1 MFMYQSTGGQT
12 VLTTILLGTCV
23 AVQGTFVKKLANGY
37 VTVRV
42 GDQLYT
48 GRPVSVEVAA

>member
-1 MFMYQSTGGQT
+1 MA

-42 GDQLYT
+42 GEQFYT
-48 GRPVSVEVAA
+48 GRPVIAARAA

>member
-1 MFMYQSTGGQT
+1 
-12 VLTTILLGTCV
+12 VLTTIFLGTCV

-42 GDQLYT
+42 GEQFYT
-48 GRPVSVEVAA
+48 GRPVGVAAAA

>member
-1 MFMYQSTGGQT
+1 MHQSKGGQA

-23 AVQGTFVKKLANGY
+23 AVQGTFVQKLANGY

-42 GDQLYT
+42 GQQLYT
-48 GRPVSVEVAA
+48 GRPVSVGAAA

>member
-1 MFMYQSTGGQT
+1 MFMHQSKGGQA

-23 AVQGTFVKKLANGY
+23 AVQGTFVQKLANGY

-42 GDQLYT
+42 GQQLYT
-48 GRPVSVEVAA
+48 GRPVSVGAAA